1 MQKPVLALLSCA
13 ALVAGTGCDNR
24 LTPDTVRELLD
35 DPRGEVTP
43 GSMAKVTRDLFRSS
57 GATAAEEF
65 TSIFKLGQGGPGG
78 TSNALPI
85 STGVMEDIGDVFC
98 IGGLVTDLSAFD
110 NCDPGGD
117 CKEELILD
125 ACLMR
130 VGDGDSDARGRFIF
144 KVDNSVSDVA
154 DISKLGIEMD
164 GWQNSR
170 DDATLSTLAGRVDL
184 ETIVAHDDNSV
195 EVVFA
200 SDFDAAVKRK
210 ERGFFDDGI
219 EEQVNMSAGLR
230 FKAEQSADSASGSL
244 EVLTFVDEG
253 GGRTESVSVSFAAEG
268 HRFSAEEATAN
279 ADLSVTGS
287 NGSFTCTW
295 TASSSQADRE
305 GLTVQSAGQCID
317 EDGEVFSF
325 EGTATETD

>member
-1 MQKPVLALLSCA
+1 MHKPVLALLSVS
-13 ALVAGTGCDNR
+13 ALVGATGCDNR
-24 LTPDTVRELLD
+24 LTPDSVRELLD
-35 DPRGEVTP
+35 EPRGEVTP

-65 TSIFKLGQGGPGG
+65 AEIFKLGQGDSGG

-98 IGGLVTDLSAFD
+98 IGGLVTDLAAFD

-125 ACLMR
+125 SCLMR

-144 KVDNSVSDVA
+144 KIDNSVSDTA

-170 DDATLSTLAGRVDL
+170 DEATLSTLAGRIDL
-184 ETIVAHDDNSV
+184 ETIIAHDDNSV

-219 EEQVNMSAGLR
+219 EEQVQMSAGLR
-230 FKAEQSADSASGSL
+230 FSAEQSDDSASGSL

-253 GGRTESVSVSFAAEG
+253 DGRQESVNVSFAAEG

-279 ADLSVTGS
+279 ADLSVTGT
-287 NGSFTCTW
+287 NGSFVCTW
-295 TASSSQADRE
+295 TASSSRAGRE
-305 GLTVQSAGQCID
+305 GLTVESAGQCTD
-317 EDGEVFSF
+317 ENGEVFSF
-325 EGTATETD
+325 EDTATETE